1 MAKKLNEIEKLVES
15 KSADFYKYL
24 QNSIPYSLMN
34 IISSISQE
42 TNVYL
47 FSGLIRNYFLGVYDY
62 RDIDLV
68 LESAVDVKNYFKN
81 YNIQINSYGGYKI
94 AFDDIPVDIWFAKD
108 SWAYKVQKVFDF
120 DLAKFIFQTA
130 YFNFSAIIFSLNEK
144 KFYYSKHFLR
154 FLQNKKI
161 DVVFPINKNYDL
173 CLINAIY
180 YSEKYNLKISDYLT
194 NKMVKYYQNQSNDFD
209 SIQKEH
215 FGYIKYDFKY
225 IDDFIKKIT
234 T

>member
-15 KSADFYKYL
+15 KSEDFYKYL
-24 QNSIPYSLMN
+24 QNIIPYSLMN

-68 LESAVDVKNYFKN
+68 LESAVDVKNYFKKC
-81 YNIQINSYGGYKI
+81 NIQINSYGGYKI

-161 DVVFPINKNYDL
+161 DVVFPINKSYDL
-173 CLINAIY
+173 CIVNVIY
-180 YSEKYNLKISDYLT
+180 YAEKYKLKISNHLI
-194 NKMVKYYQNQSNDFD
+194 NEIIKYYNYQNHDFD
-209 SIQKEH
+209 NCQKKH
-215 FGYIKYDFKY
+215 FGYVKYDSKY
-225 IDDFIKKIT
+225 IRDFFIKK
-234 T
+234 